1 MTYVKFTRYYKVY
14 SHREPILC
22 TRSYQG
28 NLCIIYY
35 TLVVT
40 IPCRRVGSSSFVSPF
55 QLLDCSVTYEAK
67 EKSYFSLAN
76 VHKRAFSTSEVFS
89 EFCLFLRRPLF
100 RNLQKPLLILARID
114 FSLQVRFSYCEWCKN
129 PNFLNDLQNCSTEIK
144 SLVGN
149 DIESMLFKSKKL
161 KRL

>member
-28 NLCIIYY
+28 NLCIFYY
-35 TLVVT
+35 ILVVK
-40 IPCRRVGSSSFVSPF
+40 IPSRRVGSSSFFSPF
-55 QLLDCSVTYEAK
+55 QLLDCSVTYEV
-67 EKSYFSLAN
+67 SYFSLAN
-76 VHKRAFSTSEVFS
+76 VYKGSFSASEVFS

-100 RNLQKPLLILARID
+100 RNLQKSLLILARID

-149 DIESMLFKSKKL
+149 YIEFMLFKSKKL
-161 KRL
+161 KHL